1 MIFPLRLRNSGNCF
15 FLTLG
20 EEPSPNILQCI
31 HSKKGLVD
39 PTNGLLINTLYDVFK
54 QHIPLAGIV
63 RITM

>member
-1 MIFPLRLRNSGNCF
+1 ME
-15 FLTLG
+15 LG
-20 EEPSPNILQCI
+20 MAGREMEMVRSLNWIVL

-54 QHIPLAGIV
+54 QHIPLVGIV